1 MGIIQ
6 SLPFRHDISHEL
18 SALAFHRRV
27 LHQATDAAM
36 PLLERLRFLCIAADN
51 LDGFLETRLGWLR
64 QRARTNLATADDGGL
79 APAELLHEVGQRSRE
94 LLGEQHHLLDEEL
107 LPALRTAGIRR
118 LRPADWSAGQRDRLH
133 ACFSR
138 ELAPRLLLHPL
149 DAASALQRLPG
160 RGVHFIV
167 DPGEARG
174 PEPAGRP
181 IIIQVPRDL
190 PFLIHPAAG
199 ASDSGAGDFA
209 CLPDVIE
216 TFVGEL
222 IAGAT
227 TGNCHRFRLIR
238 NSSLHGTG
246 ADMGLPP
253 AITPRDP
260 GQPGA
265 AARLELAHGC
275 PAALGALLLERLE
288 LEPADLCPLEKP
300 REFGRFIALYELPG
314 HPQLRYPPFTPG
326 MPRQLAGGKDLL
338 AAIQAGDILLHHPFE
353 SFGPVMDFIRRGSE
367 DPGVEAIQLTLYRS
381 GQRSPIIDSLVAAAR
396 AGKQVTVFVELRARD
411 DEAENTRL
419 GRRLQD
425 AGAKVVYGIVG
436 HKIHCKMA
444 LLARREGDAL
454 RHYVHLGTGNYHP
467 GTARQYTDY
476 GLLSADPVLAAEVHQ
491 AFLSLVRRQPP
502 PPFRRLMQAPFTLHR
517 EMLALIGRETA
528 IAAAGGRGRI
538 IAKLN
543 ALDEPG
549 IIRALYRA
557 SAAGVAIDLIVRGV
571 CCLRPGIRGLSE
583 NIRVRSIIGRFLE
596 HSRVYYFHAGGT
608 GRLYLSSADWMERNF
623 FRRVEL
629 CFSIEDAAVKRRLH
643 EDLEAWL
650 GDEREAW
657 ELQPDGSYLPPRPRD
672 GESAVAAQT
681 ALLRRLGAGSPS
693 AADC

>member
-6 SLPFRHDISHEL
+6 PLPFRHGISHEL

-27 LHQATDAAM
+27 LHQATDTAI

-64 QRARTNLATADDGGL
+64 QRARAGLAAADDGGL

-94 LLGEQHHLLDEEL
+94 LLGEQHRLLDEEL
-107 LPALRTAGIRR
+107 LPALHAAGIRR

-133 ACFSR
+133 AYFGR

-149 DAASALQRLPG
+149 DAASALQQLPG
-160 RGVHFIV
+160 RGIHFIV
-167 DPGEARG
+167 DLAEARG
-174 PEPAGRP
+174 QQPAGRH
-181 IIIQVPRDL
+181 IIIQAPRDL
-190 PFLIHPAAG
+190 PFLIHPAAESSG
-199 ASDSGAGDFA
+199 RGAGDFA

-216 TFVGEL
+216 AFVGEL

-227 TGNCHRFRLIR
+227 ADNCHRFRLIR
-238 NSSLHGTG
+238 DSSLRSTGT
-246 ADMGLPP
+246 DMGLFP
-253 AITPRDP
+253 AIA
-260 GQPGA
+260 GQEASQPGA
-265 AARLELAHGC
+265 AIRLELTHGC
-275 PAALGALLLERLE
+275 PAALGALLLESLG
-288 LEPADLCPLEKP
+288 LEPADLCYLEEP
-300 REFGRFIALYELPG
+300 RESGRFITLYELPG

-326 MPRQLAGGKDLL
+326 MPRQLAGEKDLL
-338 AAIQAGDILLHHPFE
+338 EAIRARDILLHHPFE

-367 DPGVEAIQLTLYRS
+367 DPDVEAIQLTLYRS
-381 GQRSPIIDSLVAAAR
+381 GHRSPISDSLVAAAR
-396 AGKQVTVFVELRARD
+396 AGKRVTVFVELRARD

-425 AGAKVVYGIVG
+425 AGAEVIYGIIG

-444 LLARREGDAL
+444 LLARREGGRL
-454 RHYVHLGTGNYHP
+454 RRYVHLGTGNYHP

-491 AFLSLVRRQPP
+491 AFLSLARRQPP
-502 PPFRRLMQAPFTLHR
+502 PPFRRLHQAPFTLHR

-571 CCLRPGIRGLSE
+571 CCLRPGVRGLSE

-629 CFSIEDAAVKRRLH
+629 CFSIEDEAMKRRLY

-650 GDEREAW
+650 GDERETW
-657 ELQPDGSYLPPRPRD
+657 ELRPDGSYLPPHPHD
-672 GESAVAAQT
+672 GESAVSAQT
-681 ALLRRLGAGSPS
+681 ALLRRFAADSPS
-693 AADC
+693 AAGC

>member
-6 SLPFRHDISHEL
+6 PVPFPHCISHEL

-27 LHQATDAAM
+27 LHQATDAAI

-64 QRARTNLATADDGGL
+64 QRARTGL
-79 APAELLHEVGQRSRE
+79 APAELLHGVRQRSRE
-94 LLGEQHHLLDEEL
+94 LLGEQHRLLDEEL
-107 LPALRTAGIRR
+107 LPALRAAGIRR
-118 LRPADWSAGQRDRLH
+118 LRPTDWSTGQRDRLH
-133 ACFSR
+133 AYFGR

-149 DAASALQRLPG
+149 NAASALQRVPG
-160 RGVHFIV
+160 RGIHFI
-167 DPGEARG
+167 
-174 PEPAGRP
+174 AGLEDGRH
-181 IIIQVPRDL
+181 ILIQVPHGL
-190 PFLIHPAAG
+190 PFLIHPTAG
-199 ASDSGAGDFA
+199 PSGAGAGDFA

-216 TFVGEL
+216 AFVGEL
-222 IAGAT
+222 LTGAT
-227 TGNCHRFRLIR
+227 AGNCHRFRLIR
-238 NSSLHGTG
+238 DSSLHGTG

-253 AITPRDP
+253 AITPRGP
-260 GQPGA
+260 GQQGA
-265 AARLELAHGC
+265 AARLELAHDC
-275 PAALGALLLERLE
+275 PATLGALLLERLG
-288 LEPADLCPLEKP
+288 LEPADLCSLDEP
-300 REFGRFIALYELPG
+300 RESGRFIALYELPG

-326 MPRQLAGGKDLL
+326 MPRQLAGKKDLL

-353 SFGPVMDFIRRGSE
+353 SFRPVMDFIRRGSE
-367 DPGVEAIQLTLYRS
+367 DPDVEAIQLTLYRS

-396 AGKQVTVFVELRARD
+396 AGKRVTVFVELRARD
-411 DEAENTRL
+411 DEAENIRL
-419 GRRLQD
+419 GRRLQE
-425 AGAKVVYGIVG
+425 AGAEVIYGITG

-444 LLARREGDAL
+444 LLARREGDEL
-454 RHYVHLGTGNYHP
+454 RRYVHLGTGNYHP

-491 AFLSLVRRQPP
+491 AFLSLARRQPP
-502 PPFRRLMQAPFTLHR
+502 PPFRRLHQAPFTLHR

-549 IIRALYRA
+549 IIRALYQA

-596 HSRVYYFHAGGT
+596 HSRVYYFHAGGA

-623 FRRVEL
+623 FRRMEL
-629 CFSIEDAAVKRRLH
+629 CFSIEDAGMKRRLY

-650 GDEREAW
+650 GDECEAW
-657 ELQPDGSYLPPRPRD
+657 ELQPDGSYLPLRPRG
-672 GESAVAAQT
+672 GEGAVAAQT
-681 ALLRRLGAGSPS
+681 ALLRRFAAGSPS
-693 AADC
+693 AAGC